1 MKIDREKNKI
11 ENILK
16 TRFIADGLNTE
27 LQKHIFE
34 STKNNVSK
42 KLSVHSIKQ

>member
-1 MKIDREKNKI
+1 MKIDREKN

-27 LQKHIFE
+27 LQKYIFE
-34 STKNNVSK
+34 STKSNVSK
-42 KLSVHSIKQ
+42 KLSVHSNKQ